1 MEILV
6 CLCATQVD
14 RLCNILLF
22 DIHGDSH
29 PHPPSPLIPSPVTD
43 DDSDAEDQKEKL
55 NSCNLVWEAS
65 SLLPWLLD
73 KV

>member
-1 MEILV
+1 MEILR
-6 CLCATQVD
+6 ASQVD
-14 RLCNILLF
+14 RLCNTLLF

-29 PHPPSPLIPSPVTD
+29 PYPPSPVTD

-55 NSCNLVWEAS
+55 NSCNLVWEVS